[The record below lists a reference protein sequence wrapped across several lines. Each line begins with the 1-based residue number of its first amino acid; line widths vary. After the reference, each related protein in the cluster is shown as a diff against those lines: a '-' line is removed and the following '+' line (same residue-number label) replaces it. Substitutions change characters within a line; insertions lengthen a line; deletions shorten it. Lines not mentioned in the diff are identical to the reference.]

1 MIEESGRKRNLFAA
15 DSAPGPGDFPLGS
28 RMSRAA
34 ARSLIE
40 ERRRPKYPPSF
51 TIDLTSA
58 ADELCQE
65 IYARLNTRPSIAVG
79 DEQPYIRIIF
89 PPGFTPRGTIV
100 DAQAHK
106 ECDSRAVAA
115 LGVLSQRIKSDTSNL
130 L

>member
-1 MIEESGRKRNLFAA
+1 MIEGAGRKRNLFAA

-65 IYARLNTRPSIAVG
+65 IYARLNTRPSKEVG
-79 DEQPYIRIIF
+79 EQTYMKIIF
-89 PPGFTPRGTIV
+89 PPNFTPLGPTIIEHSELRG
-100 DAQAHK
+100 
-106 ECDSRAVAA
+106 SRSVGRNARSVP
-115 LGVLSQRIKSDTSNL
+115 
-130 L
+130 